1 MNPIELYGR
10 LIQWVGDGTGA
21 PDTILHIHAGMAV
34 LLFVRLVTGRSLA
47 TPWPLLAVYLAEL
60 ANEIL
65 DRVNHGQWMP
75 DTTSDVLNTEYW
87 PTVLFIG
94 LRIRRA
100 RLEHPR
106 QPDSRSATSYAA
118 SRRTIP
124 ASGGEAHPASPA
136 QAG

>member
-10 LIQWVGDGTGA
+10 LVQWVGDGTGA
-21 PDTILHIHAGMAV
+21 PDTVLHIHAGMAV
-34 LLFVRLVTGRSLA
+34 LLFTRVATGRSLA

-60 ANEIL
+60 ANEVM

-75 DTTSDVLNTEYW
+75 DTTSDVLNTVFW

-100 RLEHPR
+100 RENRPR
-106 QPDSRSATSYAA
+106 QATPEPAA
-118 SRRTIP
+118 S
-124 ASGGEAHPASPA
+124 
-136 QAG
+136 